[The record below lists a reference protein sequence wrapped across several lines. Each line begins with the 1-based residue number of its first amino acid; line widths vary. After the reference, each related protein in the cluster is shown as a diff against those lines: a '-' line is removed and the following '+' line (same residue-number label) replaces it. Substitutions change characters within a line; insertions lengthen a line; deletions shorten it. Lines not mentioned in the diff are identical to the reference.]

1 MSRGKGDN
9 TNVKDACSLGI
20 LRRDAMSH
28 LLNLVLNYHLH
39 LLPNQSEL
47 KFLLSFFSLAFALH
61 NVLITLLSCRKRKG
75 EAGTSKQPA
84 TKKSKKGG
92 AKKGGAKKGATASTS
107 TYFDHIEKGCTEPP
121 SELDAELPPSLPAKS
136 K

>member
-20 LRRDAMSH
+20 LRKDALSH

-47 KFLLSFFSLAFALH
+47 KFLLSIFSLAFALH
-61 NVLITLLSCRKRKG
+61 NVLIILLSCRKRKG

-84 TKKSKKGG
+84 TKKS
-92 AKKGGAKKGATASTS
+92 KKGGAKKGATASTS

>member
-1 MSRGKGDN
+1 M
-9 TNVKDACSLGI
+9 
-20 LRRDAMSH
+20 
-28 LLNLVLNYHLH
+28 LNYHLH

-47 KFLLSFFSLAFALH
+47 KFLLPIFSLAFALH
-61 NVLITLLSCRKRKG
+61 NVLIILLSCRKRKG

-92 AKKGGAKKGATASTS
+92 AKKGATTSTF

-121 SELDAELPPSLPAKS
+121 SELDAELPSSLPAKS

>member
-1 MSRGKGDN
+1 M
-9 TNVKDACSLGI
+9 
-20 LRRDAMSH
+20 
-28 LLNLVLNYHLH
+28 LNYHLH

-47 KFLLSFFSLAFALH
+47 KFLLSIFSLAFALY
-61 NVLITLLSCRKRKG
+61 NVLIILLSCRKRKG

-107 TYFDHIEKGCTEPP
+107 TEPP

>member
-1 MSRGKGDN
+1 MYHSE
-9 TNVKDACSLGI
+9 AL
-20 LRRDAMSH
+20 SH

-47 KFLLSFFSLAFALH
+47 KFLLSIFSLAFALH
-61 NVLITLLSCRKRKG
+61 NVLIILLSCRKRKG

-92 AKKGGAKKGATASTS
+92 AKKGGAKKGATSSTS